1 LAHNLTGI
9 LFMPSAEPQ
18 MIGRR
23 YILKESLG
31 AGGMGAVY
39 HATDR
44 LTGGAVAL
52 KRVIQPDEH
61 NQFASTGNS
70 QDYRL
75 ALAQEFK
82 VLASLRHPN
91 IISVLDYGF
100 DEERHPYYTM
110 ELLENAQTILEAGDD
125 RPLTEQVNLLVQML
139 QALAYLHRRG
149 IIHRDLKPRNVLVT
163 NGQVK
168 VLDFG
173 LSMASEQGGDS
184 QAGGTAGTLAYMAPE
199 VLTGDTPSE
208 SADLYAVGVMAYELF
223 SGRHPYLSDDLAILL
238 NSIIYDS
245 PDMTQMQ
252 DNARL
257 ALVVGRLLTKTRDS
271 RYDSARQVITE
282 LSESVDQPIPLET
295 AATRESFLQA
305 ARLVGRD
312 NELKKLSEALGDAID
327 GQGSSWL
334 VGGESGV
341 GKSRFVDE
349 LRALALVRGALVLRG
364 YSVSEGG
371 SPYFLW
377 RPAVRWLALLNELE
391 EKDLSVLKTIIPD
404 INTLLGREI
413 PDSDETDVKAM
424 QNRLLSV
431 IEKLFRAQKQPVV
444 VILEDLH
451 WSKESLDVLALLN
464 KIVDQLPLLIV
475 GSYRDDERPELPSKL
490 PGMNVLRLERLTEK
504 AIAELSEAML
514 GEQGRQPE
522 VVDLLQRE
530 TEGNVFFLVEVVRAL
545 AEEAGTLERIGM
557 ATLPAQV
564 FAGGVQQIIARR
576 LAQVPPEA
584 HPLLR
589 AAAVLGRQLDLD
601 ILREIDSYHNIEQWL
616 TICSDA
622 AVLEVQD
629 GEWRFAHDKLR
640 DGALAELSPQAR
652 RALHGKI
659 AAAMETR
666 YQDSPERL
674 QSLAYHYASAG
685 ETAKEAHYTALAGQQ
700 CLRSGAYRDSIT
712 FFMRTL
718 DLTTEAPPGEMAA
731 LRIKQVDLKRQI
743 AQAHLGLGEYGKARV
758 LYMENLG
765 TCIDIP
771 YRRGTAQAL
780 TSLGDV
786 ASALAEFEAANK
798 HYQEALAIY
807 RELSEQEGIVRVL
820 NSLGNVAYETGR
832 VDEAKKLFQ
841 ESLTLSRVS
850 GGQWGMAGAMSQSAG
865 GGAEYAR
872 AKNDLRDALAAYA
885 AALKDPAARE
895 PLLKTFQKLVNI
907 TDSAGEHAATTVLL
921 TEELAYF
928 KQSGDAWGEAAVM
941 GYLGR
946 VTCAAGNHAEAEQY
960 LNGALRMASDT
971 AEDTLA
977 LDVLV
982 AFSRLLIARDQKE
995 KAVEL
1000 LGLALHHP
1008 ESSEETEDEA
1018 ESLLFD
1024 LEDSLDP
1031 KVMTANWEKG
1041 KSRPLED
1048 ALAELRAKPA

>member
-1 LAHNLTGI
+1 MIG
-9 LFMPSAEPQ
+9 MPSVEPK

-23 YILKESLG
+23 YVLRDSLG
-31 AGGMGAVY
+31 TGGMGAVY
-39 HATDR
+39 LATDR
-44 LTGGAVAL
+44 LTGGSVAL
-52 KRVIQPDEH
+52 KRVIQPDE
-61 NQFASTGNS
+61 QPDSASTGNS

-75 ALAQEFK
+75 ALAGEFK

-110 ELLENAQTILEAGDD
+110 ELVDNAKTILEAGDD
-125 RPLTEQVNLLVQML
+125 RPPADQVNLLVQML

-173 LSMASEQGGDS
+173 LSIASGGDEGAS
-184 QAGGTAGTLAYMAPE
+184 GTAGTLAYMAPE
-199 VLTGDTPSE
+199 ILTGGTPSE
-208 SADLYAVGVMAYELF
+208 SADLYAVGIMAYELF
-223 SGRHPYLSDDLAILL
+223 TGRHPYTTDDIASLL
-238 NSIIYDS
+238 NSILYDT
-245 PDMTQMQ
+245 PDM
-252 DNARL
+252 
-257 ALVVGRLLTKTRDS
+257 ALLDSNPRFAMVVGRLLAKMRED
-271 RYDSARQVITE
+271 RYPGARQVIAD
-282 LSESVDQPIPLET
+282 LSDAVDQPIPLET

-312 NELKKLSEALGDAID
+312 AEIKRLSDALGDAID
-327 GQGSSWL
+327 GQGSAWL
-334 VGGESGV
+334 IGGESGV

-377 RPAVRWLALLNELE
+377 RPAVRWLALLTEMDD
-391 EKDLSVLKTIIPD
+391 KDLSVLKTIIPD
-404 INTLLGREI
+404 INALLGREI
-413 PDSDETDVKAM
+413 PDVDESDAKAT
-424 QNRLLSV
+424 QNRLLEV
-431 IEKLFRAQKQPVV
+431 IEKLFRDQKTPTLL
-444 VILEDLH
+444 ILEDLH
-451 WSKESLDVLALLN
+451 WSKESLDVLARLN
-464 KIVDQLPLLIV
+464 KIVDGLPLLIV

-490 PGMNVLRLERLTEK
+490 PGMNVLRLERLSESG
-504 AIAELSEAML
+504 IAELSEAML

-522 VVDLLQRE
+522 VIDLLQRE

-601 ILREIDSYHNIEQWL
+601 ILREIDSYHDIDQWL

-622 AVLEVQD
+622 AVLEVQE

-640 DGALAELSPQAR
+640 DGALAELSADAR
-652 RALHGKI
+652 RGLHGKI

-674 QSLAYHYASAG
+674 QSLAFHYASAG
-685 ETAKEAHYTALAGQQ
+685 NTAKEAYYTALAGQQ

-718 DLTTEAPPGEMAA
+718 HLTTEAAPGEMAA

-771 YRRGTAQAL
+771 YRKGTAEAL
-780 TSLGDV
+780 MSLGDV
-786 ASALAEFEAANK
+786 ASALAEFEEANK
-798 HYQEALAIY
+798 QYQEALDIY
-807 RELSEQEGIVRVL
+807 RELGEPEGVARAL

-850 GGQWGMAGAMSQSAG
+850 GGQWGMAGAMSQGGG
-865 GGAEYAR
+865 GGAEYTR
-872 AKNDLRDALAAYA
+872 AKNDLRDALTAYA
-885 AALKDPAARE
+885 AALKDPASRE
-895 PLLKTFQKLVNI
+895 PLIRAFQKLANI
-907 TDSAGEHAATTVLL
+907 TDSTGEHAATTTLL
-921 TEELAYF
+921 NEELAYF
-928 KQSGDAWGEAAVM
+928 KQSGDAWGEAAVL

-946 VTCAAGNHAEAEQY
+946 VACAAGDYAAAESQ
-960 LNGALRMASDT
+960 LNSALELASET
-971 AEDTLA
+971 AENVLA

-1000 LGLALHHP
+1000 LGLSLHHP
-1008 ESSEETEDEA
+1008 DSSEETEDEA
-1018 ESLLFD
+1018 EGLLFE

-1031 KVMTANWEKG
+1031 KVMAANWEKG
-1041 KSRPLED
+1041 KTRPLED
-1048 ALAELRAKPA
+1048 ALKELLAKTKPA